1 MMDGEILVNLLEFIG
16 QKIRRMVKYI
26 YIYIY
31 KDCNFYFNFTSYLNM
46 EKTL

>member
-26 YIYIY
+26 YIY